1 MDFRYE
7 SDTKS
12 SRKDAGILQTVTFR
26 LEKHVEF
33 LIKVD
38 VTGYL
43 GVWFLQEEAFL
54 KLIRTLKWNK

>member
-1 MDFRYE
+1 MPMIKGMVKIYNFF
-7 SDTKS
+7 
-12 SRKDAGILQTVTFR
+12 I
-26 LEKHVEF
+26 EF

-54 KLIRTLKWNK
+54 KLIQTLKWNK